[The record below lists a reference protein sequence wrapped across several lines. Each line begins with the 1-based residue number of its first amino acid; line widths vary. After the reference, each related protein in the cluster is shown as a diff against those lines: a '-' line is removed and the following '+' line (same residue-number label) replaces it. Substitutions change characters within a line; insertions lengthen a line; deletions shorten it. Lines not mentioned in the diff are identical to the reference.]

1 MNKFTLI
8 SGLVILVIVIIYDFN
23 DGKGKITESQL
34 RELTLGEEILM
45 ECLEIKDLPNEGLP
59 ANRIYKYTN
68 GIVGY
73 GRSLKVRGDGEWN
86 QWCEEPQ
93 DPKHRSAQ
101 YIFKVTDKGA
111 QCEKG
116 ETKWILDFLEV
127 YSKRIDRQNVEQRY
141 SCKILD

>member
-1 MNKFTLI
+1 MASTNTIFSPKD
-8 SGLVILVIVIIYDFN
+8 IL
-23 DGKGKITESQL
+23 ESIDVDADQVQRL
-34 RELTLGEEILM
+34 EDEEQRRIDDLNS
-45 ECLEIKDLPNEGLP
+45 IKDLPNEGLP

-93 DPKHRSAQ
+93 DQKHRSAQ

-111 QCEKG
+111 QCEKR
-116 ETKWILDFLEV
+116 EIKWILDFLEV